1 MSDDST
7 TAGSIASERSGV
19 DGSGAESSGVDHDRS
34 SGGSSGNSARIISSV
49 VGLVVVG
56 LIALLALG
64 GPGTD
69 VATSRLVDKRVPA
82 LQGETLDGGT
92 YDIDA
97 ARGRWVLVN
106 FFATW
111 CPGCIDEHPDL
122 VELEQYGKDTGAIEV
137 VSIVFDDDPDKVAD
151 LFAELGGTW
160 PVLND
165 SGQLAVT
172 FQIAQV
178 PESFLVDPSGVV
190 VAHATGGITA
200 DEIIAAIG

>member
-1 MSDDST
+1 MSGDRPDHSHADHSHPDSEDPNADLT
-7 TAGSIASERSGV
+7 DQDLDRFDNGAG
-19 DGSGAESSGVDHDRS
+19 
-34 SGGSSGNSARIISSV
+34 GNSARIAAIV
-49 VGLVVVG
+49 VGVIVVG
-56 LIALLALG
+56 LIGLLAFG
-64 GPGTD
+64 GTG
-69 VATSRLVDKRVPA
+69 ASQASSRLVDKRVPA
-82 LQGETLDGGT
+82 LTGETLDGGT
-92 YDIDA
+92 YDIDS

-137 VSIVFDDDPDKVAD
+137 VSIVFDDDPDRVAE
-151 LFAELGGTW
+151 LFAELGGSW

-165 SGQLAVT
+165 DGRLAVT

-200 DEIIAAIG
+200 DEILAVIG

>member
-1 MSDDST
+1 MSTEDFDAT
-7 TAGSIASERSGV
+7 RSDQTGP
-19 DGSGAESSGVDHDRS
+19 DAEWVVTEGTGH
-34 SGGSSGNSARIISSV
+34 SARIAAI
-49 VGLVVVG
+49 VVG
-56 LIALLALG
+56 LIVVGLIGLLAFG
-64 GPGTD
+64 GTGTSQ
-69 VATSRLVDKRVPA
+69 ASSRLVDKRVPA
-82 LQGETLDGGT
+82 LAGETLDGGT
-92 YDIDA
+92 YDIDS

-122 VELEQYGKDTGAIEV
+122 VELEQYGQDTGAIEV
-137 VSIVFDDDPDKVAD
+137 VSVVFDDDPDKVAE
-151 LFAELGGTW
+151 LFAELGGSW

-165 SGQLAVT
+165 DGRLAVT

-200 DEIIAAIG
+200 DEILAVIG

>member
-1 MSDDST
+1 MSAEDVDRLPVDD
-7 TAGSIASERSGV
+7 AGTDADFDRDLIPV
-19 DGSGAESSGVDHDRS
+19 GAG
-34 SGGSSGNSARIISSV
+34 GNSARIAAT
-49 VGLVVVG
+49 VVG
-56 LIALLALG
+56 LIVVALIGLLAFG
-64 GPGTD
+64 GTGASQ
-69 VATSRLVDKRVPA
+69 ATSRLVDKRVPA
-82 LQGETLDGGT
+82 LAGETLAGGT
-92 YDIDA
+92 YDIDS

-137 VSIVFDDDPDKVAD
+137 VSIVFDDDPAKVAD
-151 LFAELGGTW
+151 LFAELGGSW

-165 SGQLAVT
+165 DGRLAVT

-190 VAHATGGITA
+190 VAHATGGVTA
-200 DEIIAAIG
+200 DEIIEAIG